1 MELIIFKC
9 DKQNILITRRVFI
22 KRNINCRGKMKSNT
36 TIKLEEAIANARK
49 YIGQM
54 ELMDDKK
61 LSKHLDLF
69 HQQMQMAYEQKN
81 EAAYKLLAEYEKQ
94 TLTARI
100 NKNFII
106 ENQARIFVKL
116 DK

>member
-1 MELIIFKC
+1 
-9 DKQNILITRRVFI
+9 
-22 KRNINCRGKMKSNT
+22 MKSNT

-49 YIGQM
+49 YIEQM

-61 LSKHLDLF
+61 LAKHLDLF
-69 HQQMQMAYEQKN
+69 HQQMQMAYEQNN
-81 EAAYKLLAEYEKQ
+81 EVAYKLLAEYEKQ

-100 NKNFII
+100 NKNFVI
-106 ENQARIFVKL
+106 ENQARILLKS

>member
-1 MELIIFKC
+1 
-9 DKQNILITRRVFI
+9 
-22 KRNINCRGKMKSNT
+22 MKSNT
-36 TIKLEEAIANARK
+36 TIRLEEAIVNAEK
-49 YIGQM
+49 YIEQM

-100 NKNFII
+100 NKNFVI
-106 ENQARIFVKL
+106 ENQTRILLKS

>member
-1 MELIIFKC
+1 
-9 DKQNILITRRVFI
+9 
-22 KRNINCRGKMKSNT
+22 MKSNT
-36 TIKLEEAIANARK
+36 TIRLEEAIVNAQK
-49 YIGQM
+49 YIEQM

-81 EAAYKLLAEYEKQ
+81 EAAFKLLEEYEKQ

-100 NKNFII
+100 NKNFVI
-106 ENQARIFVKL
+106 ENKTRILVKS